1 MNDNGAAKLDIL
13 KMTYGDGWPS
23 LTRNFTVASCG
34 GISDGPTV
42 LRSRLSGKALAVA
55 GASTV
60 NGALV
65 QQQTYTGAKHQQWYV
80 VGHGDGYY
88 SLINANSLLG
98 LDDYNN
104 STTAGTNI
112 AQWSYWS
119 GLGQQWRFASP
130 ASGYQTISNRYS
142 NLTLDVLNLST
153 AENAQI
159 IQWNLTNAN
168 NQQWSLSRP

>member
-1 MNDNGAAKLDIL
+1 
-13 KMTYGDGWPS
+13 
-23 LTRNFTVASCG
+23 
-34 GISDGPTV
+34 
-42 LRSRLSGKALAVA
+42 
-55 GASTV
+55 
-60 NGALV
+60 
-65 QQQTYTGAKHQQWYV
+65 V

-112 AQWSYWS
+112 AQWNYWG

-130 ASGYQTISNRYS
+130 AAGYQTISNRYS